1 MAFQTLP
8 GRVSSSVPFSSLPSE
23 MCMQC
28 AMTAAA
34 SIGTASGL
42 RSAIANRFGDR
53 VSAATMKRV
62 TLVLA
67 ICAVLASGL
76 FVSGSG

>member
-1 MAFQTLP
+1 
-8 GRVSSSVPFSSLPSE
+8 
-23 MCMQC
+23 
-28 AMTAAA
+28 MTAAA

-42 RSAIANRFGDR
+42 RGAIANRFGDR
-53 VSAATMKRV
+53 ISAATMKRV

-67 ICAVLASGL
+67 IGAVLASGL